1 MSQVEITSALRRA
14 WFRLRWPAIITTI
27 LISAFSVAY
36 EMVDDWGRFGDG
48 FTNLMVFVSESLW
61 PPDWSVTEP
70 QAYPPCLT
78 APGLAFTCSTAWIGM
93 VETMK
98 IAFVSTVLGWC
109 ISFPLSLLAARNLNP
124 SWLAIVTRIVFAAC
138 RSLPSIVWAIFFVI
152 LIGLGPLAGILA
164 MTVYTVGYLGKL
176 QYEAIEGLDRGP
188 LDASRAMGH
197 SWLERNIGVVLPEAA
212 NGLISQAIFM
222 FEYNV
227 RHGTVI
233 GIVGAGGIGYYINLY
248 MRFLQYDKVVA
259 YLIIIFVVVALLD
272 LASIRARRLF
282 TERDDVRRPRWW
294 TVLVPSSMLRGA
306 SSPSSGSEE

>member
-1 MSQVEITSALRRA
+1 MIGRSFRVPAALVALLLAA
-14 WFRLRWPAIITTI
+14 WLVMRG
-27 LISAFSVAY
+27 
-36 EMVDDWGRFGDG
+36 MVDDLGRLADG
-48 FTNLMVFVSESLW
+48 GANLRVFVKESLF
-61 PPDWSVTEP
+61 PPDWSVLQP
-70 QAYPPCLT
+70 RSYPECGVD
-78 APGLAFTCSTAWIGM
+78 APWLGFTCSTAWIGM
-93 VETMK
+93 LETLK
-98 IAFVSTVLGWC
+98 IAFVSTVLGMF
-109 ISFPLSLLAARNLNP
+109 ISMPLALLSNRNQNPDWIALPVRLMLAGAR
-124 SWLAIVTRIVFAAC
+124 T
-138 RSLPSIVWAIFFVI
+138 LPSIIWAILFVI

-176 QYEAIEGLDRGP
+176 QYEAMEGVARPP
-188 LDASRAMGH
+188 LEAMHAMGA
-197 SWLERNIGVVLPEAA
+197 SWFERSFAVVLPETA
-212 NGLISQAIFM
+212 NALISQAIFM

-248 MRFLQYDKVVA
+248 LRFLQYDKVVA

-282 TERDDVRRPRWW
+282 TERDDVRHPRWW